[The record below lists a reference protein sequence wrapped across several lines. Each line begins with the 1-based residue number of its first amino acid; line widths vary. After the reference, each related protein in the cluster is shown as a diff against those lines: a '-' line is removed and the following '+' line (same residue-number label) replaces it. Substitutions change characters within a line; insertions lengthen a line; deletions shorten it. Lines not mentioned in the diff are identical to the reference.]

1 MTERVPLGTGAGRGP
16 GRPGTPGLPVRASDR
31 IQRWGRV
38 ILVLAFL
45 LAAPLASAATGHA
58 VHDAETRRAAALSDT
73 TRVEARL
80 VSDAGG
86 PAVDAR
92 ARSLVRAPVR
102 WTQPDGRGRTA
113 VVSVWAGSPA
123 GTEVPIWTTAQGEA
137 TSRGPA
143 TPAQAV
149 ASAWMTAAVTFAL
162 ATGVFIAM
170 WTLFTKLVDAIR
182 CRGWEKEWDKVEAE
196 LSEQFRER

>member
-1 MTERVPLGTGAGRGP
+1 MTEEEPPGAGRGL
-16 GRPGTPGLPVRASDR
+16 GGAGTRGLPVRASDR

-38 ILVLAFL
+38 LLVVVFL
-45 LAAPLASAATGHA
+45 LAAPSASVATGRA
-58 VHDAETRRAAALSDT
+58 VHNAETRRAAALSDT

-86 PAVDAR
+86 PVVDAR
-92 ARSLVRAPVR
+92 AQSLVRASVR
-102 WTQPDGRGRTA
+102 WTQPDGHVRTA

-123 GTEVPIWTTAQGEA
+123 GTAVPIWTTAQGVA

-143 TPAQAV
+143 TPGEAV
-149 ASAWMTAAVTFAL
+149 ASAWMTATVTLAL
-162 ATGVFIAM
+162 ATG
-170 WTLFTKLVDAIR
+170 LFAAVWKAFTTLVDNIR

-196 LSEQFRER
+196 LSERFRNR